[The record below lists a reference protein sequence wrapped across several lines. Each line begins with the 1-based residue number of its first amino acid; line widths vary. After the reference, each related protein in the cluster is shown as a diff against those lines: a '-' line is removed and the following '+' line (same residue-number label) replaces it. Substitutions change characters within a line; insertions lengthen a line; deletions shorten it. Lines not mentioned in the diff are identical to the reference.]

1 VVWEGSGREP
11 ALCKAATSGRVGAH
25 PRSGKSVGYPAAI
38 RCRRITPVGASTTRV
53 NIAIFLLGTVRR
65 CAARPMPRASHGG
78 NADQMAEIDEFLM
91 TAAARRAVLGYT
103 PLHLIMTQDVPSK
116 TFSQLLWVSAVRIAL
131 VGTWFLATVLIGRT
145 LGVVAFGFFVYCQT
159 LIKFV
164 TGCLGDPLD
173 MAVMRQGPILLRTD
187 RPALLQLLRSA
198 FFLRLV
204 IGMAMLL
211 LALAVPSLA
220 SGAMFSNPNFKAMAV
235 LTAAGV
241 LGDFLLRSA
250 LGYFQIGENFGRFI
264 AVDAVWQSVRVVAV
278 VLLVLLHRLT
288 DRSAV
293 AIYVFA
299 PWIAFA
305 AGWFLLPADVRK
317 PALPHRKDL
326 LDIFHYGKWV
336 VIGLAMAAAYEQL
349 DKLLLVHLR
358 GDRELGI
365 YAAALTWAVIPD
377 FINGILQT
385 VLGPR
390 IAPAY
395 AQGRFNALQKQYLSY
410 AVPAG
415 VAFGIIAM
423 LIAGWV
429 IRVFMSAAYLPA
441 VGVYRVLIIGTLFN
455 TVVTPLPEALMNF
468 IAPRRV
474 ILCTALALIWVLVGG
489 YSLIPRH
496 GAMGAAVTI
505 VSARLLVGSIIV
517 WQAHRLAGRVSNS
530 AGNALTPV

>member
-1 VVWEGSGREP
+1 
-11 ALCKAATSGRVGAH
+11 
-25 PRSGKSVGYPAAI
+25 
-38 RCRRITPVGASTTRV
+38 
-53 NIAIFLLGTVRR
+53 
-65 CAARPMPRASHGG
+65 
-78 NADQMAEIDEFLM
+78 
-91 TAAARRAVLGYT
+91 
-103 PLHLIMTQDVPSK
+103 
-116 TFSQLLWVSAVRIAL
+116 
-131 VGTWFLATVLIGRT
+131 
-145 LGVVAFGFFVYCQT
+145 
-159 LIKFV
+159 
-164 TGCLGDPLD
+164 
-173 MAVMRQGPILLRTD
+173 
-187 RPALLQLLRSA
+187 
-198 FFLRLV
+198 
-204 IGMAMLL
+204 
-211 LALAVPSLA
+211 
-220 SGAMFSNPNFKAMAV
+220 
-235 LTAAGV
+235 
-241 LGDFLLRSA
+241 
-250 LGYFQIGENFGRFI
+250 
-264 AVDAVWQSVRVVAV
+264 
-278 VLLVLLHRLT
+278 
-288 DRSAV
+288 
-293 AIYVFA
+293 
-299 PWIAFA
+299 
-305 AGWFLLPADVRK
+305 LPADVRK